1 MKLAQLHIP
10 KPCDEPWDGMSG
22 GDTARFCD
30 KCQHDVHDL
39 SAMTRREAEAL
50 LAREGSALCV
60 RYVMRG
66 DEMVFAPEPGP
77 RLMAQ
82 LQGLNRLVA
91 AAALAVP
98 LLLAGCDVPPPEPTA
113 QAPIIIQEGQPAQLQ
128 GASRAPAPPSQASPP
143 KAEVES
149 SGEVIT
155 LGRRRVVEERVVKG
169 EPAPVDEPLMGKP
182 AMPAPEEAEEPCDK
196 AEGGDVIEDAPAAV
210 DATAKPTTKPRVKMG
225 KFVAGP
231 HK

>member
-1 MKLAQLHIP
+1 MKLEQLHIP
-10 KPCDEPWDGMSG
+10 KPCDEPWEEMSG

-66 DEMVFAPEPGP
+66 EELVFAPEPGP

-113 QAPIIIQEGQPAQLQ
+113 QPPIIIQEGQPAQLQ
-128 GASRAPAPPSQASPP
+128 GASRAPAPPPQASPP
-143 KAEVES
+143 PVKGEAAEEAV
-149 SGEVIT
+149 VV
-155 LGRRRVVEERVVKG
+155 GRPRAYDERVVKG
-169 EPAPVDEPLMGKP
+169 EPAPVDELLMGKP

-196 AEGGDVIEDAPAAV
+196 AEGGDVIEDAPAAQGG
-210 DATAKPTTKPRVKMG
+210 AKLRPKMG
-225 KFVAGP
+225 RFVPAG
-231 HK
+231 KR